1 MAAHFHP
8 LTVTRIVRE
17 TPDCV
22 SVHFAVPP
30 ELAERFH
37 YAEGQNITL
46 KTTLEGE
53 EVRRAYSICK
63 APYENTLAVAIKKV
77 AGGIFSTFAN
87 DTLKAGTVLDVM
99 PPSGKFNSRPGCTK
113 TYFAVA
119 AGSGITPII
128 SIIKEVLHREPE
140 STFTLIYGNRNRASV
155 IFFEELAALKNR
167 YINRFNLVH
176 VLSREHSD
184 TPINNGR
191 IDSGKLSALDNMLE
205 FTADA
210 HYFVC
215 GPETMIFGVR
225 DFLAAKGIPPAHVHI
240 ELFTNSTKPASVR
253 STTVSDKK
261 IKSRVTLNADGRSI
275 NFDMEDAGTTLLD
288 AALQQGADLPYA
300 CKGGMCCTCKA
311 RLMEG
316 EVRMDVHWGLEQ
328 DELDKGFI
336 LTCQAYPVSEKVV
349 IDFDVR

>member
-8 LTVTRIVRE
+8 LTVTRIERE

-22 SVHFAVPP
+22 SVHFAIPS
-30 ELAERFH
+30 ELAETFR

-46 KTTLEGE
+46 KTTVEGE

-77 AGGIFSTFAN
+77 PGGRFSTFAN
-87 DTLKAGTVLDVM
+87 ETLKAGAVLDVM

-140 STFTLIYGNRNRASV
+140 STFTLIYGNRNRGSV

-167 YINRFNLVH
+167 YINRFSLVH

-191 IDSGKLSALDNMLE
+191 IDSDKLSAIDSMLG

-215 GPETMIFGVR
+215 GPEAMIFSVR
-225 DFLAAKGIPPAHVHI
+225 DFLAAKGIPPEHVHI
-240 ELFTNSTKPASVR
+240 ELFTSSTKPASVR
-253 STTVSDKK
+253 SPTVTGKK
-261 IKSRVTLNADGRSI
+261 IKSRITLNADGRNI

-336 LTCQAYPVSEKVV
+336 LTCQAYPVSENVV

>member
-8 LTVTRIVRE
+8 LTVTRIDRE

-22 SVHFAVPP
+22 SVHFAVPA
-30 ELAERFH
+30 ELAEAFR
-37 YAEGQNITL
+37 YAEGQNITIKAML
-46 KTTLEGE
+46 DGE

-63 APYENTLAVAIKKV
+63 APFENTLAVAIKKV
-77 AGGIFSTFAN
+77 QGGKFSTYAN
-87 DTLKAGTVLDVM
+87 EQLKAGAVLEVM
-99 PPSGKFNSRPGCTK
+99 PPSGKFNTRPGCAK
-113 TYFAVA
+113 NYVAFA
-119 AGSGITPII
+119 AGSGITPVI

-140 STFTLIYGNRNRASV
+140 SRFTLIYGNRNRGSV

-167 YINRFNLVH
+167 YINRFSLLH
-176 VLSREHSD
+176 ILSREHSD

-191 IDSGKLSALDNMLE
+191 IDAQKLAALDSMLG
-205 FTADA
+205 FTNDA

-215 GPETMIFGVR
+215 GPEAMIFTVR
-225 DFLAAKGIPPAHVHI
+225 DFLTAKGIPPTQVHL
-240 ELFTNSTKPASVR
+240 ELFTSTTKPASV
-253 STTVSDKK
+253 STAMASDKK
-261 IKSRVTLNADGRSI
+261 TKSRITLNADGRSI
-275 NFDMEDAGTTLLD
+275 DFDMDDAGTTLLD

-311 RLMEG
+311 RLLEG
-316 EVRMDVHWGLEQ
+316 EVRMDVNWGLEQ

-336 LTCQAYPVSEKVV
+336 LTCQAHPVSEKVV